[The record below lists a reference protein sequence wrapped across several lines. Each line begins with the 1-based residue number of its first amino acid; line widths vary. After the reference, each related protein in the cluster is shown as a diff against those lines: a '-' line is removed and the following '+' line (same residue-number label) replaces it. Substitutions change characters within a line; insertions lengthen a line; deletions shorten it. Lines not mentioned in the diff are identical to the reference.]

1 MAASLFQRTAKMS
14 CPDPIQFL
22 YRAGRLFVW
31 VGGLAHE
38 ALIAAASLIATR
50 ISRYD
55 YTCSVAMDAIDEG
68 QEPEA
73 LGLALTPEDEAP
85 PPPVYPRRNETYN
98 SDFDLLNA
106 AMPPSRSPRLHGVG
120 GADAVWGPGRI
131 LSCEATPRTP
141 RASSR
146 GSGSGAAPAGGAR
159 VLDERKT
166 GASPVPPLPL
176 GMFTMV
182 NNSALSNRT
191 RTPPLSAAT
200 PTPRTAH

>member
-1 MAASLFQRTAKMS
+1 M
-14 CPDPIQFL
+14 
-22 YRAGRLFVW
+22 W

-50 ISRYD
+50 VSRYD

-73 LGLALTPEDEAP
+73 LGIALTPEDEAP
-85 PPPVYPRRNETYN
+85 PAPVYPRRNESYN
-98 SDFDLLNA
+98 SDFDLLNT

-141 RASSR
+141 RGSAR
-146 GSGSGAAPAGGAR
+146 GSGNGAAAGG
-159 VLDERKT
+159 VLDERKV
-166 GASPVPPLPL
+166 GASLVPPLPL
-176 GMFTMV
+176 GMCTMAS
-182 NNSALSNRT
+182 SALSNRT

>member
-1 MAASLFQRTAKMS
+1 M
-14 CPDPIQFL
+14 
-22 YRAGRLFVW
+22 W

-73 LGLALTPEDEAP
+73 LGLALTPEDEALP
-85 PPPVYPRRNETYN
+85 APVYPRRNESYN

-141 RASSR
+141 RGGSAR
-146 GSGSGAAPAGGAR
+146 GSGNGALPPGG
-159 VLDERKT
+159 VLDVRKT

-176 GMFTMV
+176 GMCQTMAS
-182 NNSALSNRT
+182 SALSNRT

>member
-1 MAASLFQRTAKMS
+1 M
-14 CPDPIQFL
+14 CH
-22 YRAGRLFVW
+22 AGRLFVW

-73 LGLALTPEDEAP
+73 LGLALTPEDEPAP
-85 PPPVYPRRNETYN
+85 APVYPRRNESYN

-141 RASSR
+141 RGSAR
-146 GSGSGAAPAGGAR
+146 GSGSGGAAAAGGPR
-159 VLDERKT
+159 VLDERQT

-176 GMFTMV
+176 GMFAMV
-182 NNSALSNRT
+182 NNAASSSRT
-191 RTPPLSAAT
+191 RTPPLSAAS

>member
-1 MAASLFQRTAKMS
+1 MYF
-14 CPDPIQFL
+14 
-22 YRAGRLFVW
+22 AGRLFVW

-68 QEPEA
+68 QEPES
-73 LGLALTPEDEAP
+73 LGLALTPEGESP
-85 PPPVYPRRNETYN
+85 PAPVYPRRNESYN
-98 SDFDLLNA
+98 YDFDLLNT

-141 RASSR
+141 RGSAR
-146 GSGSGAAPAGGAR
+146 GSANGATAGGF
-159 VLDERKT
+159 LDERKA

-176 GMFTMV
+176 GLCTIA
-182 NNSALSNRT
+182 NSALSNRT
-191 RTPPLSAAT
+191 GPLSAAT

>member
-1 MAASLFQRTAKMS
+1 
-14 CPDPIQFL
+14 
-22 YRAGRLFVW
+22 VW

-73 LGLALTPEDEAP
+73 LGLALTPEDEATP
-85 PPPVYPRRNETYN
+85 APVYPRRNESYN

-141 RASSR
+141 R
-146 GSGSGAAPAGGAR
+146 GSGNGVALAGGPR

-176 GMFTMV
+176 GMFAMV
-182 NNSALSNRT
+182 NNSALSNT
-191 RTPPLSAAT
+191 ARTPPLSAAT

>member
-1 MAASLFQRTAKMS
+1 MVMRSLKPPQRGALQRCTCVAH
-14 CPDPIQFL
+14 
-22 YRAGRLFVW
+22 AGRLFVW

-55 YTCSVAMDAIDEG
+55 YTCSVALDAIDEG
-68 QEPEA
+68 QEPDM
-73 LGLALTPEDEAP
+73 LCSALTPADASSMP
-85 PPPVYPRRNETYN
+85 SHVYPRRNEAYN

-141 RASSR
+141 RGSAR
-146 GSGSGAAPAGGAR
+146 GSLSGVAPMPSRAEGR
-159 VLDERKT
+159 PS
-166 GASPVPPLPL
+166 ASPVPPLPL
-176 GMFTMV
+176 GIC
-182 NNSALSNRT
+182 NLADAALSS

-200 PTPRTAH
+200 PSTAH